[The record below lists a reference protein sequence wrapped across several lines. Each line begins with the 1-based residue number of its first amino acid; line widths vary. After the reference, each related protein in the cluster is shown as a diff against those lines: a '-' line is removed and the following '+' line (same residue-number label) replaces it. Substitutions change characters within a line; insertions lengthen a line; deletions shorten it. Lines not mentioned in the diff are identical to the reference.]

1 MSVNPVTLGGPG
13 SREPVH
19 RGRFSPWLSVTRAC
33 LALCALR
40 GLVLIVALTSE
51 QFRRGVSA
59 RPVRFSCVF
68 CCITF
73 IQ

>member
-1 MSVNPVTLGGPG
+1 MLNPVTLGGPG

-51 QFRRGVSA
+51 QLGPGFRIPNPYKGTGLGVGC
-59 RPVRFSCVF
+59 PGHP
-68 CCITF
+68 
-73 IQ
+73 